1 LKEHARRIEM
11 SPLTQ
16 SYPFGTFIGIS
27 AKMMYTLR
35 AEGITIGKE
44 LKKGAESLVGSPGF

>member
-1 LKEHARRIEM
+1 M

-27 AKMMYTLR
+27 SKMMYTLR
-35 AEGITIGKE
+35 TEGIRIGEE
-44 LKKGAESLVGSPGF
+44 LKKGAESLAGSPGF